1 MKTRENRGEKTRLSK
16 IRTPPC
22 GVRKFR
28 TPLTLC
34 EFAFAPLFKNCMLS
48 IPCANSFF
56 APIFKTMLSVLEN
69 HRYAKISHTI
79 FPCAKFIFLFKS
91 FVLHFKILASSS
103 ILSKPLFRSPISIHK
118 APFLHHPSSSAPLWQ
133 PLSIAP
139 LHSRGIHYS
148 PLPIFGN
155 FISFHHQ
162 NPFKSSPNPLNP
174 STIQSQTLF
183 LPNQSL
189 NHKHSSHGFFIRNP
203 LPPAMGAPNLQFS
216 S

>member
-1 MKTRENRGEKTRLSK
+1 MKSWWKQGKTGEIRQGSAKFAHPLVVCENFAHHL
-16 IRTPPC
+16 PC
-22 GVRKFR
+22 
-28 TPLTLC
+28 
-34 EFAFAPLFKNCMLS
+34 ANSIFAPLFKNYMLS
-48 IPCANSFF
+48 VPCANFTGMRTLCEPCANSFF

-91 FVLHFKILASSS
+91 FVLHFKVLTSSS

-155 FISFHHQ
+155 FIFFHHQ

-174 STIQSQTLF
+174 STIQSKPCSYQT
-183 LPNQSL
+183 
-189 NHKHSSHGFFIRNP
+189 K
-203 LPPAMGAPNLQFS
+203 A
-216 S
+216 

>member
-1 MKTRENRGEKTRLSK
+1 MKNEVLVKTRENRGDKTRLSK

-28 TPLTLC
+28 TPFTLC
-34 EFAFAPLFKNCMLS
+34 EFHFCTTFQKLHALGPLCEFHRNANLVRTLCE
-48 IPCANSFF
+48 PCANSFF

-91 FVLHFKILASSS
+91 FVLHFKVLASSS

-155 FISFHHQ
+155 FIFFHHQ

-174 STIQSQTLF
+174 STIQSKPCSYQT
-183 LPNQSL
+183 
-189 NHKHSSHGFFIRNP
+189 K
-203 LPPAMGAPNLQFS
+203 A
-216 S
+216 

>member
-1 MKTRENRGEKTRLSK
+1 MKNEVLVKTRENRGEKTRLSK

-48 IPCANSFF
+48 
-56 APIFKTMLSVLEN
+56 VLEN

-91 FVLHFKILASSS
+91 YVLHFKVLASSS

-118 APFLHHPSSSAPLWQ
+118 APLLHHSSSSTPPWQ
-133 PLSIAP
+133 PISIAP
-139 LHSRGIHYS
+139 FHSRAFTIHHFPFSAIS
-148 PLPIFGN
+148 P
-155 FISFHHQ
+155 
-162 NPFKSSPNPLNP
+162 P
-174 STIQSQTLF
+174 STIKILSNLHPTL
-183 LPNQSL
+183 
-189 NHKHSSHGFFIRNP
+189 
-203 LPPAMGAPNLQFS
+203 
-216 S
+216 